1 MVTLAAV
8 ALTCWMCSLIA
19 LPRKPL
25 PNNEVQELVYARL
38 LGRQHLLMLL
48 ALVATAGALLTL
60 VVLAR
65 PSRVNS
71 DFSAARRLNAP
82 CIQSAYD
89 PTACATPQPGTR
101 VVRELQDDGKWAVVA
116 TFPAPTTGYVRQYG
130 G

>member
-1 MVTLAAV
+1 MVTLTAV
-8 ALTCWMCSLIA
+8 ALTCWLCSLIA

-60 VVLAR
+60 IALAR
-65 PSRVNS
+65 PSRIDS
-71 DFSAARRLNAP
+71 DFSAARRLNPP
-82 CIQSAYD
+82 CVQSAYD

-101 VVRELQDDGKWAVVA
+101 VIRDMQDNGKSAVVA
-116 TFPAPTTGYVRQYG
+116 TVPVPATGYVRQYG